1 MGSMASLPRTEC
13 PACTRDVA
21 VTRRGLVY
29 RHDPASGRDPE
40 LKSCPGSLK
49 PVQAPEGALLL
60 FVSPEDAD
68 LAAVEMPEPVLLF

>member
-1 MGSMASLPRTEC
+1 MPSLPRTEC
-13 PACTRDVA
+13 PACSRDVA

-49 PVQAPEGALLL
+49 PVQAPAGTLLL
-60 FVSPEDAD
+60 FISPD
-68 LAAVEMPEPVLLF
+68 LEETPAAEVELPRAVGLF